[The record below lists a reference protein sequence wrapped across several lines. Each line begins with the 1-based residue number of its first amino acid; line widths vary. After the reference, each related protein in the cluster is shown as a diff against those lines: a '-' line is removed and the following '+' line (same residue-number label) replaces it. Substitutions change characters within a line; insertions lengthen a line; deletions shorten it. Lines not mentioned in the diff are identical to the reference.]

1 MATLGTGVLAG
12 VAGPTLEAVFHVLE
26 GDCVAGPTNR
36 SFTLELRSATG
47 SVLDTEPAVP
57 AADGRFEVCFDRV
70 IQPGHRLVGT
80 AGALPPVT
88 FRIPD
93 LTVIANRYEDVV
105 RGTGP
110 AGKTLR
116 VRLFDC
122 DRSTLECVRKVS
134 KTVSVK
140 ADGTWKKDFTGLF
153 NARGFDEARVT
164 YTANA
169 GHTFPVTRVFP
180 WMVVVTGD
188 EDNRLFGEIN
198 PFTTSTFKLRDEPGG
213 AVLASRTRTGS
224 SSGDFSLR
232 FGRQV
237 HAGNQVTGTFATDA
251 KLTVWPVLIS
261 VTFKD
266 DDQFIN
272 GTCLPGRLMLIEW
285 EGRRRSVQ
293 ANAQGKAFVNLS
305 LEEFEGYRLVDGAH
319 ISVSCQNTKGDGVIG
334 TLIHET

>member
-1 MATLGTGVLAG
+1 

-36 SFTLELRSATG
+36 SFTLELRSASG
-47 SVLDTEPAVP
+47 SALDTEPAIP
-57 AADGRFEVCFDRV
+57 AADGRFEVCFDRL

-80 AGALPPVT
+80 AGVLPPVT

-93 LTVIANRYEDVV
+93 LTVIANRREDVV

-122 DRSTLECVRKVS
+122 DRSTFECVRKVS

-140 ADGTWKKDFTGLF
+140 ANGTWKKDFTGFF

-180 WMVVVTGD
+180 WMVAVTGHS
-188 EDNRLFGEIN
+188 DNILFGELN
-198 PFTTSTFKLRDEPGG
+198 PFATSTFRLRDEPGG
-213 AVLASRTRTGS
+213 TVLSTRTRSGS
-224 SSGDFSLR
+224 SSGDYNLAFSDPMA
-232 FGRQV
+232 
-237 HAGNQVTGTFATDA
+237 AGNQVVGTFAEDA
-251 KLTVWPVLIS
+251 KLTIWPVVIA
-261 VTFKD
+261 VTEKD
-266 DDQFIN
+266 GDQFIN
-272 GTCLPGRLMLIEW
+272 GTCLPGRLMRIEW
-285 EGRRRSVQ
+285 QDGRRSVQ

-305 LEEFEGYRLVDGAH
+305 VEEFEGYRLVDGAL
-319 ISVSCQNTKGDGVIG
+319 ISVSCQNARGDGVIG
-334 TLIHET
+334 TRSHDA